1 MKLTLF
7 YDRTVHDNAARCYE
21 LAKEA
26 RQKIAGLEK
35 AIGETGK
42 EIEKAEKGR
51 KKEARVKREREW
63 YEKFHFAFTS
73 CGKLMLG
80 GRNAQQND
88 MLFAKHMDDA
98 DLFFHADIQGASAV
112 VLKGGAE
119 LPGSGSGGE
128 GGGGNAGEEERRATG
143 ERGGDWVAGKA
154 GRGDAGEGGHG
165 NAGEGVAGDA
175 AKNELAE
182 AAQFAASFSKAW
194 VNGNASVDV
203 YAVRKSQ
210 VSKHATGG
218 FIPVGAFAI
227 SGERLWFRATRLALR
242 IGLGEKGIALVPE
255 LTAINAKPGTP
266 KLRSPLVL
274 VPSQAG
280 KDKGSIAKSLA
291 RRYGVHPDGLL
302 ELLPNGRTKTL
313 ETP

>member
-7 YDRTVHDNAARCYE
+7 YDRTVHDNAACCYE

-73 CGKLMLG
+73 GGKLMLG

-112 VLKGGAE
+112 ILKGG
-119 LPGSGSGGE
+119 S
-128 GGGGNAGEEERRATG
+128 
-143 ERGGDWVAGKA
+143 
-154 GRGDAGEGGHG
+154 
-165 NAGEGVAGDA
+165 DA
-175 AKNELAE
+175 AKEELAE

-218 FIPVGAFAI
+218 FIPAGAFAI
-227 SGERLWFRATRLALR
+227 SGERTWFRGTKLALR
-242 IGLGEKGIALVPE
+242 IGTGEKGISIVPE
-255 LTAINAKPGTP
+255 LSTV
-266 KLRSPLVL
+266 KLQGQLLL
-274 VPSQAG
+274 VPSRAG
-280 KDKGSIAKSLA
+280 KEKGALAKSLA
-291 RRYGVHPDGLL
+291 KRYGAHPDDLL

-313 ETP
+313 EKT